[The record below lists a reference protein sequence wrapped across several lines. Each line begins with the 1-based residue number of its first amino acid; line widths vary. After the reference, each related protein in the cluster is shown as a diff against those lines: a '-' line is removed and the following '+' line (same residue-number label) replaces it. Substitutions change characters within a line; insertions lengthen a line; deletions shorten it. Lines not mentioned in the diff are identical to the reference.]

1 MARYT
6 WNVDSL
12 QRCLNKIEKLIKRE
26 TDEVELAKLYHYY
39 DEINTVIYDN
49 FYYPAVNLPLY
60 KKMPE
65 MLSAYL
71 SNQRYYN
78 LLIPYNNALAKNS
91 DLLDDVSEKR
101 SAVSDQIAKVTGAHV
116 TKEKAI
122 SICYDFYKDFDPEF
136 FEHFKRFYDMR
147 FNHLRF
153 IKPKEAEELNLDYLG
168 SQNYLFGIDESFI
181 EVVGN
186 DNPDM
191 STTVIHEI
199 GHAID
204 NSMNPNS
211 YLSSDFFYE
220 VVTIFMELVS
230 FYKKAGNFD
239 ELFYYNSMFKN
250 FKTYASMVSNAYTY
264 SNLMQTYIDFN
275 HYLCPEFY
283 EQVRSEFKMSKKKT
297 DDFLKSYRQK
307 NIVYPVSLSLALSFF
322 HIYKQDE
329 KKGIENLKRFIK
341 TNSRDE
347 FIPLVLTE
355 EFEEMVGDE
364 FKTLMTESGECFARH
379 AK

>member
-6 WNVDSL
+6 WDVGSL

-60 KKMPE
+60 KKMPD

-101 SAVSDQIAKVTGAHV
+101 SAVSDQITKVTGAHV

-341 TNSRDE
+341 TNNRDE

>member
-6 WNVDSL
+6 WDVASL

-78 LLIPYNNALAKNS
+78 LLIPYNNALANNS

-341 TNSRDE
+341 TNNRDE